1 MNICDQKLALNPGKN
16 CQKDGASQKAC
27 CLFARHVTDPANHN
41 MIYHAYG
48 QCIRVTG
55 NMT

>member
-27 CLFARHVTDPANHN
+27 CLFARHVTGLR
-41 MIYHAYG
+41 I
-48 QCIRVTG
+48 VF
-55 NMT
+55 